1 MRGSTA
7 VFRRSSGER
16 SPNFS
21 SLHSARSRNGA
32 QASYRELE
40 THRAAEQRSIRHWC
54 CPSSSVPLRW
64 THLRSSAGSHRRP
77 RHRTQ
82 LIASRRLRFSSEVG
96 GRSRHRILVCLPK
109 PACFLCLTM
118 AALARS
124 LSQEGSDVIVG
135 SFTENRPFLWL
146 GGNSKPCTLLFGGL
160 GTGWIFPS
168 LKGVVSL
175 GRRFHPTIL

>member
-1 MRGSTA
+1 
-7 VFRRSSGER
+7 
-16 SPNFS
+16 
-21 SLHSARSRNGA
+21 
-32 QASYRELE
+32 
-40 THRAAEQRSIRHWC
+40 
-54 CPSSSVPLRW
+54 
-64 THLRSSAGSHRRP
+64 
-77 RHRTQ
+77 
-82 LIASRRLRFSSEVG
+82 
-96 GRSRHRILVCLPK
+96 
-109 PACFLCLTM
+109 M

-175 GRRFHPTIL
+175 GRRFHPDHFVTRQPRLEGDRRISLRPLST